1 MKRITLNELPGWLP
15 PKHYDLA
22 VRTVVGQPDGLNNFN
37 VGFARME
44 KSGRCDPHVH
54 DNADQL
60 FILLKGEMMMR
71 VGNEEFLLKP
81 GQAVLVYRGEVHSN
95 YSVSKDEETEYLSV
109 TG

>member
-1 MKRITLNELPGWLP
+1 MNVKRITLDQLPGWLP

-22 VRTVVGQPDGLNNFN
+22 IRTVLGQSDGVKDLN

-54 DNADQL
+54 ENADHL

-71 VGNEEFLLKP
+71 VGDEEFLLKP
-81 GQAVLVYRGEVHSN
+81 GQAVLVNRGEVHSN
-95 YSVSKDEETEYLSV
+95 YSVAKDEETEYLSV
-109 TG
+109 